1 MDEISI
7 LKQSKDDLNWFLDN
21 FDKLR
26 ENYGNKVLAI
36 KNEEVVAAENN
47 IHELLSK
54 LEGKGIPQEEVLIK
68 QIKPKDEITIFRK

>member
-1 MDEISI
+1 MDEIRL

-26 ENYGNKVLAI
+26 ENYESKVLAI
-36 KNEEVVAAENN
+36 KNKEVVAAENN